1 VNGDLRVD
9 YDAPRGPDA
18 ARLRQRRRALL
29 RQVAEHGDLTE
40 MLPGSL
46 SLSHFRCG
54 KATCHC
60 AQGEGHPAWSLTYMV
75 AGRKQVLHI
84 PAAWV
89 EAIQRRVEAGRAFQE
104 AVREVLAANAQLLA
118 LARKQRRR

>member
-1 VNGDLRVD
+1 MERLRLD
-9 YDAPRGPDA
+9 FDAPRGPAA
-18 ARLRQRRRALL
+18 ARLRQRRGVLL
-29 RQVAEHGDLTE
+29 RQLRRPADLAA

-54 KATCHC
+54 KPNCHC
-60 AQGEGHPAWSLTYMV
+60 AQGDGHPAWSLTFM
-75 AGRKQVLHI
+75 AMGTKQVLHV
-84 PAAWV
+84 PADWV
-89 EAIQRRVEAGRAFQE
+89 EDIHRRVEAGRAFQD